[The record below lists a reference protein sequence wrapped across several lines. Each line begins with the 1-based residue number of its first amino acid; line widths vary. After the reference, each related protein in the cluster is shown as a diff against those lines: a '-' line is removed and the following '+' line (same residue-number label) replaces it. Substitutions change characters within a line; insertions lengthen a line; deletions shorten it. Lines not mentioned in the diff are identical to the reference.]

1 MKPLTETMAMYTC
14 IIDITDINKVEIST
28 LKSLQNA
35 EKKCVEQ
42 VNVDWVT

>member
-28 LKSLQNA
+28 LKSLQNV

-42 VNVDWVT
+42 VNVGWVT